1 MERLSR
7 AESTVIAAGLLL
19 AAALILYHAF
29 DAQPLDPVIEPFSA
43 SSTFAAA
50 EQASAAP
57 ATEQKPP
64 ASTIE
69 AAQQPETR
77 SGPSKAGSHRATAVR
92 SNQLE
97 YRHTGRADDPQRD
110 WRGQGRRH
118 HRLPD
123 GKRRIPIGG
132 AAFGS
137 IRYWRENAGKAA
149 CAGLRVNFWRMLQ
162 LSVIPIHLKK

>member
-50 EQASAAP
+50 EQLCCARYGTKAARFHDRSC
-57 ATEQKPP
+57 
-64 ASTIE
+64 STAGDAVRTI
-69 AAQQPETR
+69 Q
-77 SGPSKAGSHRATAVR
+77 GGSHRATAVR

-132 AAFGS
+132 AASGS

>member
-77 SGPSKAGSHRATAVR
+77 SGPSKAAVTGQQRSGPINLNTATREELMTLSGIGEVKADAIIAYRIENLCRGKTVVIVAHRLGAIKLCDKVAVVDGHRAGR
-92 SNQLE
+92 S
-97 YRHTGRADDPQRD
+97 
-110 WRGQGRRH
+110 WRNRS
-118 HRLPD
+118 D
-123 GKRRIPIGG
+123 GI
-132 AAFGS
+132 A
-137 IRYWRENAGKAA
+137 
-149 CAGLRVNFWRMLQ
+149 
-162 LSVIPIHLKK
+162 

>member
-29 DAQPLDPVIEPFSA
+29 DPQPLDPVIEPFSA

-77 SGPSKAGSHRATAVR
+77 SGPSKAAVTGQQRSGPINLNTATREELMTLSGIGEVKADAIIAYRTENGAFQSVEQLLEVSGIGEKTLEKLRAQV
-92 SNQLE
+92 
-97 YRHTGRADDPQRD
+97 
-110 WRGQGRRH
+110 
-118 HRLPD
+118 
-123 GKRRIPIGG
+123 
-132 AAFGS
+132 
-137 IRYWRENAGKAA
+137 
-149 CAGLRVNFWRMLQ
+149 CV
-162 LSVIPIHLKK
+162 

>member
-77 SGPSKAGSHRATAVR
+77 SGPSKAAVTGQQRSGPINLNTTREELMTLSGIGEVKADAIIAYRTENGAFQSVEQLLEVSGIGEKTLEKLRAQV
-92 SNQLE
+92 
-97 YRHTGRADDPQRD
+97 
-110 WRGQGRRH
+110 
-118 HRLPD
+118 
-123 GKRRIPIGG
+123 
-132 AAFGS
+132 
-137 IRYWRENAGKAA
+137 
-149 CAGLRVNFWRMLQ
+149 CV
-162 LSVIPIHLKK
+162 

>member
-69 AAQQPETR
+69 AVNSRRRGQDHPRRQSPGN
-77 SGPSKAGSHRATAVR
+77 SGPVQST
-92 SNQLE
+92 
-97 YRHTGRADDPQRD
+97 
-110 WRGQGRRH
+110 
-118 HRLPD
+118 
-123 GKRRIPIGG
+123 
-132 AAFGS
+132 
-137 IRYWRENAGKAA
+137 
-149 CAGLRVNFWRMLQ
+149 
-162 LSVIPIHLKK
+162 

>member
-77 SGPSKAGSHRATAVR
+77 SGPSKAAVTGQQRSGPINLNTAT
-92 SNQLE
+92 
-97 YRHTGRADDPQRD
+97 
-110 WRGQGRRH
+110 
-118 HRLPD
+118 
-123 GKRRIPIGG
+123 
-132 AAFGS
+132 
-137 IRYWRENAGKAA
+137 REE
-149 CAGLRVNFWRMLQ
+149 
-162 LSVIPIHLKK
+162 LSLIHI

>member
-77 SGPSKAGSHRATAVR
+77 SGPSKAAVTGQQRSGPINLNTATREELMTSAGLAR
-92 SNQLE
+92 SRPTPSSL
-97 YRHTGRADDPQRD
+97 TGRKTAHSNRWSSFWKYPVLAR
-110 WRGQGRRH
+110 
-118 HRLPD
+118 
-123 GKRRIPIGG
+123 KRWK
-132 AAFGS
+132 S
-137 IRYWRENAGKAA
+137 A

>member
-77 SGPSKAGSHRATAVR
+77 SGPSKAAVTGQQRSGPINLNTATR
-92 SNQLE
+92 
-97 YRHTGRADDPQRD
+97 DDPQRD

-132 AAFGS
+132 AASGS

>member
-43 SSTFAAA
+43 S
-50 EQASAAP
+50 AAP

-77 SGPSKAGSHRATAVR
+77 SGPSKAAVTGQQRSGPINLNTATREELMTLSGIGEVKADAIIAYRTENGAFQSVEQLLEVSGIGEKTLEKLRAQV
-92 SNQLE
+92 
-97 YRHTGRADDPQRD
+97 
-110 WRGQGRRH
+110 
-118 HRLPD
+118 
-123 GKRRIPIGG
+123 
-132 AAFGS
+132 
-137 IRYWRENAGKAA
+137 
-149 CAGLRVNFWRMLQ
+149 CV
-162 LSVIPIHLKK
+162 

>member
-77 SGPSKAGSHRATAVR
+77 SGPSKAAVTGQQRSGPITATREELMTLSGIGEVKADAIIAYRTENGAFQSVEQLLEVSGIGEKTLEKLRAQV
-92 SNQLE
+92 
-97 YRHTGRADDPQRD
+97 
-110 WRGQGRRH
+110 
-118 HRLPD
+118 
-123 GKRRIPIGG
+123 
-132 AAFGS
+132 
-137 IRYWRENAGKAA
+137 
-149 CAGLRVNFWRMLQ
+149 CV
-162 LSVIPIHLKK
+162 